1 VTFFNNIYE
10 ILGVDRNAN
19 KDQIQAAYHAKGLAA
34 RKALIWD
41 ETGQVEKQI
50 KQLEAAYRILYCEQ
64 RRAEYDKLFK
74 KITWNYRF
82 NKIRKVIYIPTP
94 SETATAFL
102 LLVAGLRFFHVA

>member
-1 VTFFNNIYE
+1 MTFFKNIYA
-10 ILGVDRNAN
+10 ILGVDSKAD
-19 KDQIQAAYHAKGLAA
+19 KQQIQMAYHAKGVAA
-34 RKALIWD
+34 RKAVIWD
-41 ETGQVEKQI
+41 ETGQVQKEI
-50 KQLEAAYRILYCEQ
+50 KQLDAAYRILYCDQ
-64 RRAEYDKLFK
+64 SRAEYDKLFK